1 MSHTLHR
8 RGTIESLLGDFIV
21 LMIAAKGRNDAAA
34 APRFEKF
41 LNLAAASGAV
51 NLGDMTQGSWGS
63 GSSLPELEQGVSDTS
78 IVHAA
83 FSSLEAAEAFI
94 RALQHADL
102 GLSVILTG
110 LLTSV
115 EDMCRRLGLSG
126 APHTVAFSL
135 GILGHTEL
143 LPKPEVLEVTTMCG
157 HGLISAHLV
166 ERAIEDVESGR
177 ASPEAAAQ
185 TLARPCVCGVFNP
198 KRAATLLASLAGVA
212 AQGHLRDASSVS
224 ALSPTESERRCT
236 TG

>member
-1 MSHTLHR
+1 M
-8 RGTIESLLGDFIV
+8 GDFIV
-21 LMIAAKGRNDAAA
+21 LMIAAKGRNDVGA
-34 APRFEKF
+34 APRFEEF

-63 GSSLPELEQGVSDTS
+63 GSPLTELEQGVSNTS
-78 IVHAA
+78 IVQAA

-94 RALQHADL
+94 RALQLADL

-115 EDMCRRLGLSG
+115 EDLCRRLGLSG

-143 LPKPEVLEVTTMCG
+143 LPRPEVLEVTTMCG
-157 HGLISAHLV
+157 HGLISACLV

-185 TLARPCVCGVFNP
+185 MLGRPCVCGVFNP
-198 KRAATLLASLAGVA
+198 ERAATLLAGLAGA
-212 AQGHLRDASSVS
+212 AAHGHLREASSVS
-224 ALSPTESERRCT
+224 ALTPTNSERPFT
-236 TG
+236 AG